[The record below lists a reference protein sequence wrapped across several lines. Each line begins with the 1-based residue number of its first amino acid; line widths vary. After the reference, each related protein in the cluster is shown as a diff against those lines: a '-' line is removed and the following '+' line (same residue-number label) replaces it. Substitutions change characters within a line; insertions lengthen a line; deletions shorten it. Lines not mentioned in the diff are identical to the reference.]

1 MIGTRKPSPRA
12 TVLVVDD
19 DESMLRLVRSMLE
32 LDSYNVETAPGGQA
46 ALQKLRS
53 GLAPD
58 LVLLD
63 MQMPDMDGIETLR
76 QLLGFRP
83 SLKVIM
89 CSGVT
94 DPRKASTALL
104 LGARD
109 YVAKPFRHLY
119 LSAALERCL
128 HAPLSR
134 GAVPWNVVR
143 DVWEVAT

>member
-1 MIGTRKPSPRA
+1 MTGTRKPSPRA

-19 DESMLRLVRSMLE
+19 DASMLQYVRTMLE
-32 LDSYNVETAPGGQA
+32 MDSYIVETAQGGSA
-46 ALQKLRS
+46 ALEKLRS
-53 GLAPD
+53 GISPD

-63 MQMPDMDGIETLR
+63 MQMPEMDGIETLR
-76 QLLGFRP
+76 RLLGFRP
-83 SLKVIM
+83 NLKVIM
-89 CSGVT
+89 CSGVA

-119 LSAALERCL
+119 LSAALDRCL
-128 HAPLSR
+128 HVRASK
-134 GAVPWNVVR
+134 GSVPWNVVR